1 MKWRST
7 VTVNASWMMPNIFR
21 IDTKFTEDAKLKE
34 FEFRRETLKHSTI
47 LGIVSLS
54 LTIVFSSY
62 SQPRCC
68 VTSLPTGGR
77 SVSMSRIPLAT
88 MQRSTSH
95 AAGWLNHFTKP
106 GYGRAD
112 IYWVDARII
121 DELRPKQ

>member
-62 SQPRCC
+62 SQPRCFPG
-68 VTSLPTGGR
+68 SQRPLPWPET
-77 SVSMSRIPLAT
+77 A
-88 MQRSTSH
+88 
-95 AAGWLNHFTKP
+95 WN
-106 GYGRAD
+106 
-112 IYWVDARII
+112 DA
-121 DELRPKQ
+121 